1 LVWISLSLNTRP
13 FGEPFGEKKQCPTNF
28 TLCQLPSLRHAWFAP
43 RVYAVLQRLSI
54 KNKGRVGRRLGQ
66 GGTRTILV
74 SEIKRIN
81 QGICAVNLR
90 HKTNSMFIAI
100 MCYNSVRE
108 VFILRA
114 TILIVQEQTQ
124 TTAFLDGWQ
133 NNALSLYLLVAFLDL
148 QNGV

>member
-1 LVWISLSLNTRP
+1 
-13 FGEPFGEKKQCPTNF
+13 
-28 TLCQLPSLRHAWFAP
+28 
-43 RVYAVLQRLSI
+43 
-54 KNKGRVGRRLGQ
+54 
-66 GGTRTILV
+66 
-74 SEIKRIN
+74 
-81 QGICAVNLR
+81 
-90 HKTNSMFIAI
+90 

-148 QNGV
+148 QNGVWWEGNVSKSVGKVVK

>member
-1 LVWISLSLNTRP
+1 
-13 FGEPFGEKKQCPTNF
+13 
-28 TLCQLPSLRHAWFAP
+28 
-43 RVYAVLQRLSI
+43 
-54 KNKGRVGRRLGQ
+54 
-66 GGTRTILV
+66 
-74 SEIKRIN
+74 
-81 QGICAVNLR
+81 
-90 HKTNSMFIAI
+90 

-148 QNGV
+148 QNGVWWEGNVSKLVG

>member
-1 LVWISLSLNTRP
+1 
-13 FGEPFGEKKQCPTNF
+13 
-28 TLCQLPSLRHAWFAP
+28 
-43 RVYAVLQRLSI
+43 
-54 KNKGRVGRRLGQ
+54 
-66 GGTRTILV
+66 
-74 SEIKRIN
+74 
-81 QGICAVNLR
+81 
-90 HKTNSMFIAI
+90 MFIAI

-148 QNGV
+148 QNGVWWEGNVSKSVGKVVK